1 MQDTTTENNDL
12 RAVLESSVEESIQEN
27 TTSNEAPS
35 GDSSSYAPTETN
47 ATNETSQ
54 ASLTEEQRREYA
66 RDELGKFAPKDEKK
80 GVKSNIQQN
89 SVEKPAQE
97 GIQAGPKAN
106 QPPTREW
113 STEKAPQAWKPEAR
127 EYWKDLPEPV
137 RREVIRHAQ
146 VANDAISQNVEARR
160 FAEAVQKTIAPF
172 EHFIRAEN
180 SNPVEAINN
189 LMSTAAL
196 LRTGT
201 ADQIAGLVAQITN
214 QYGIGRFGN
223 DFITRLDGAL
233 AGAAPAPVNPEVA
246 AVKQQF
252 EQELAPLRQ
261 MQQQMAYQ
269 QQLAAQQQEMAAQSE
284 IEKFAQQAEFIND
297 VRMEMA
303 DIIDMGAQRGVN
315 YSLQQ
320 AYEIACRANPEIAK
334 VLQSREQSKSAQM
347 LNQTAQRAKQAAVS
361 VGGAPSI
368 GGANQQ
374 AADLRSAIELAISN
388 SAR

>member
-1 MQDTTTENNDL
+1 MQTTTENNDL
-12 RAVLESSVEESIQEN
+12 RSVLESSVEESIQEN
-27 TTSNEAPS
+27 PAQV
-35 GDSSSYAPTETN
+35 
-47 ATNETSQ
+47 ETSPDSGSP
-54 ASLTEEQRREYA
+54 AAPVESYESSETTEPALTEEQKREYA

-89 SVEKPAQE
+89 SVEKAPQE

-106 QPPTREW
+106 QPPAREW

-320 AYEIACRANPEIAK
+320 AYEIACRANPEISK

-347 LNQTAQRAKQAAVS
+347 LNQTAQKAKQAAVS

-388 SAR
+388 GTR